1 MPDLERR
8 ITEELDRLGE
18 HPDPDQ
24 IMDRVGA
31 RKRRARTTRR
41 LQQAT
46 LVVLVLA
53 GIGAGLYGLSTRSTR
68 VPPRAGRRR
77 GDRPEPIPPPTT
89 RRSGAPDHDRRTPRP
104 RLAAHGLTGDRD
116 VLAPDLGRDERSQQ
130 GAAGTIRTVWKMTNT
145 SSAPCHSFGY
155 PGMDFHASS
164 GWLNEQV
171 HRGGFPDIDGSPT
184 TVVIQPGQSLFFV
197 SYWSDVTTGG
207 GSCRSFDR
215 VKVTLPDNTVSSQIA
230 ATGCVTPGSVNV
242 GPVK

>member
-24 IMDRVGA
+24 VMDRVGA

-41 LQQAT
+41 LQQAA

-53 GIGAGLYGLSTRSTR
+53 GIGAGLYGLGHAFGLGSQPET
-68 VPPRAGRRR
+68 AG
-77 GDRPEPIPPPTT
+77 GNPTSPIPSTHHQHSSATPTVNPSPSPT
-89 RRSGAPDHDRRTPRP
+89 STSKTTPDS
-104 RLAAHGLTGDRD
+104 
-116 VLAPDLGRDERSQQ
+116 VLCSNKTSSVTVKSQQ
-130 GAAGTIRTVWKMTNT
+130 GAAGTIRTSWKVTNT

-171 HRGGFPDIDGSPT
+171 HRGGFPDINGSPT

-197 SYWSDVTTGG
+197 SYWSDVTTSG
-207 GSCRSFDR
+207 GSCSQFDR
-215 VKVTLPDNTVSSQIA
+215 VKVTLPDNTVSAQITA
-230 ATGCVTPGSVNV
+230 SGCVTPGSVDV